1 MFGELYVNFIAR
13 KAILLDSNYSN
24 SWKII
29 IYPKL
34 SRSNS
39 RRMRMNFVRFSL
51 SCLFCARFSLVV
63 VPSFTWFAFSF
74 SSPFLSFNPKR
85 NRPPLSLSLSLSFN
99 LAHDKSSTF
108 DLSRVAC
115 PPFLHASYPFR
126 FSIPPPPS
134 LSPPFLGRSTFA
146 SFNSTCLS
154 FFSFFSLFFLFPSAT
169 VPPFPLF
176 DIAMSRFCLLHLS
189 SSKNSLSFLSSHISR
204 NWPVKKT
211 FSNKKSNCF
220 ACQRSMMK
228 RRGEDRLDLFH
239 ERKFDANLVV
249 RFNFYF
255 RSRGRRKKKK

>member
-1 MFGELYVNFIAR
+1 
-13 KAILLDSNYSN
+13 
-24 SWKII
+24 
-29 IYPKL
+29 
-34 SRSNS
+34 
-39 RRMRMNFVRFSL
+39 MNFVRFSL

-85 NRPPLSLSLSLSFN
+85 NRPPLSLSLSFN

-176 DIAMSRFCLLHLS
+176 DIAMSRFCLLHLP

-220 ACQRSMMK
+220 ACQRSTMT